1 MAFLSFNKSELVN
14 LEYSLRREIIGANK
28 TGAYCNTTVVGC
40 NTRRYHGLLAVPV
53 DAFGGEK
60 HILLSGLD
68 ESIVVNHRQFN
79 LGIHCYGD
87 IYEPRGHKYIV
98 DFTAA
103 PVPTLTYKIGET
115 TFRKSVILAPDSD
128 QVMVKYELVSS
139 PESCELIVKPF
150 LAFRCIHRLTCENP
164 DARTGYREIENGV
177 SFNMYEGFPDLN
189 LQLSKAAE
197 FRYAPSWY
205 KGITYTDEY
214 RRGFDCRE
222 DLFVPGLFSLR
233 LRKGESVII
242 SGSTA
247 VEDTKGLSRKF
258 NSVVKKKG
266 KITSNADLLKYNADL
281 LICNRNDHKQ
291 IVAGLT
297 WLGTGLLRETVVALP
312 GLTLYAGAGAK
323 EFEEILDNLIA
334 DNQERLSSRTTQVEA
349 PLRIADALQQYIRF
363 GAEPKRVWKKYG
375 ETMKGI
381 LESYLPGRRAEV
393 ALHPNGLLWA
403 QKWRTALSWMNAYVN
418 GVPVTERAGYQ
429 VETNAFWYDA
439 ICFALEMEA
448 SYEPR
453 NSAFIERW
461 SEVKRLIE
469 ENFERTFWVERGYLA
484 DYVDNSGQNTAVRPN
499 QLFAIALEHSPVN
512 DGYKSSIMQTISN
525 ELITSRGI
533 RTLSPRNEAY
543 RGVYEGSQI
552 ERDLAYHQGC
562 AWIIPL
568 DYYIAQA
575 FSMIGPSYLKRAEY
589 LVEGF
594 YKDIY
599 KHGVGAFSELYDGD
613 PPHEPHGAIS
623 SACSTAALLRV
634 EHLLNKY
641 RTAAYGADEVSE
653 VGPEGTAAGCAA
665 PISETV
671 KSETVKKGRNRK

>member
-14 LEYSLRREIIGANK
+14 LEYSLKREIIGSNK
-28 TGAYCNTTVVGC
+28 TGAYCNTSVVDC

-115 TFRKSVILAPDSD
+115 TLRKSVILAPDSD
-128 QVMVKYELVSS
+128 QVMIKYEIVSS
-139 PESCELIVKPF
+139 PASCELILKPF
-150 LAFRCIHRLTCENP
+150 LAFRCIHRLTKENP
-164 DARTGYREIENGV
+164 EARTGYRELENGV

-189 LQLSKAAE
+189 LQFSKASE

-214 RRGFDCRE
+214 RRGFDCKE
-222 DLFVPGLFSLR
+222 DLFVPGTFSLK
-233 LRKGESVII
+233 LRKGESVIV

-247 VEDTKGLSRKF
+247 VEDAKGLSRKF
-258 NSVVKKKG
+258 TSIVKKKG
-266 KITSNADLLKYNADL
+266 NITSNLDLLKYNADL
-281 LICNRNDHKQ
+281 LICNRNGHKQ
-291 IVAGLT
+291 IDAGLT
-297 WLGTGLLRETVVALP
+297 WLETGLLRETIVALP

-349 PLRIADALQQYIRF
+349 PLRIADDLQQYIAF
-363 GAEPKRVWKKYG
+363 GADAKKVWKKYG
-375 ETMKGI
+375 PVVKGI
-381 LESYLPGRRAEV
+381 IESYLPGHREEV
-393 ALHPNGLLWA
+393 AVHPNGLLWC

-418 GVPVTERAGYQ
+418 GIPVTERAGYQ
-429 VETNAFWYDA
+429 VETNAFWYNA
-439 ICFALEMEA
+439 ICFALEMEQKFA
-448 SYEPR
+448 PK
-453 NSAFIERW
+453 NTAFIQRW
-461 SEVKRLIE
+461 NGIKTLIE
-469 ENFERTFWVERGYLA
+469 ENFEKTFWIPERGYLA
-484 DYVDNSGQNTAVRPN
+484 DYVDNAGQGPAVRSN
-499 QLFAIALEHSPVN
+499 QLYAIALEYSPVSDEN
-512 DGYKSSIMQTISN
+512 KSSIMQTIAN

-552 ERDLAYHQGC
+552 DRDLAYHQGC

-568 DYYIAQA
+568 DYYIDLA
-575 FSMIGPSYLKRAEY
+575 FRMIGPSYLKRAEY
-589 LVEGF
+589 LIEGF

-623 SACSTAALLRV
+623 SACSTAALLRI
-634 EHLLNKY
+634 EYLLGRY
-641 RTAAYGADEVSE
+641 RQQTTDKKA
-653 VGPEGTAAGCAA
+653 
-665 PISETV
+665 V
-671 KSETVKKGRNRK
+671 KIKEE

>member
-14 LEYSLRREIIGANK
+14 LEYSLKREIIGSNK
-28 TGAYCNTTVVGC
+28 TGAYCNTSVVDC

-115 TFRKSVILAPDSD
+115 TLRKSVILAPDSD
-128 QVMVKYELVSS
+128 QVMIKYEIVSS
-139 PESCELIVKPF
+139 PASCELILKPF
-150 LAFRCIHRLTCENP
+150 LAFRCIHRLTKENP
-164 DARTGYREIENGV
+164 EARTGYRELENGV

-189 LQLSKAAE
+189 LQFSKASE

-214 RRGFDCRE
+214 RRGFDCKE
-222 DLFVPGLFSLR
+222 DLFVPGTFSLK
-233 LRKGESVII
+233 LRKGESVIV

-247 VEDTKGLSRKF
+247 VEDAKGLSRKF
-258 NSVVKKKG
+258 TSIVKKKG
-266 KITSNADLLKYNADL
+266 NITSNLDLLKYNADL
-281 LICNRNDHKQ
+281 LICNRNGHKQ
-291 IVAGLT
+291 IDAGLT
-297 WLGTGLLRETVVALP
+297 WLETGLLRETIVALP

-349 PLRIADALQQYIRF
+349 PLRIADDLQQYIAF
-363 GAEPKRVWKKYG
+363 GADAKKVWKKYG
-375 ETMKGI
+375 PVVKGI
-381 LESYLPGRRAEV
+381 IESYLPGHREEV
-393 ALHPNGLLWA
+393 AVHPNGLLWC

-418 GVPVTERAGYQ
+418 GIPVTERAGYQ
-429 VETNAFWYDA
+429 VETNAFWYNA
-439 ICFALEMEA
+439 ICFALEMEQKFA
-448 SYEPR
+448 PK
-453 NSAFIERW
+453 NTAFIQRW
-461 SEVKRLIE
+461 NGIKTLIE
-469 ENFERTFWVERGYLA
+469 ENFEKTFWIPERGYLA
-484 DYVDNSGQNTAVRPN
+484 DYVDNAGQGPAVRSN
-499 QLFAIALEHSPVN
+499 QLYAIALEYSPVSDEN
-512 DGYKSSIMQTISN
+512 KSSIMQTIAN

-568 DYYIAQA
+568 DYYIDLA
-575 FSMIGPSYLKRAEY
+575 FRMVGPSFLKRAEY
-589 LVEGF
+589 LIEGF

-623 SACSTAALLRV
+623 SACSTAALLRI
-634 EHLLNKY
+634 EYLLDRY
-641 RTAAYGADEVSE
+641 RQQTTDKKA
-653 VGPEGTAAGCAA
+653 
-665 PISETV
+665 V
-671 KSETVKKGRNRK
+671 KIKEE